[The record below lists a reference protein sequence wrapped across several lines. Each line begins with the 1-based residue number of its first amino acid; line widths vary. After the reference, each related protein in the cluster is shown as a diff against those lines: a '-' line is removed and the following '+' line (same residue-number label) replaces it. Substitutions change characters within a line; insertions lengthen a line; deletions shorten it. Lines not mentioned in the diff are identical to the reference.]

1 VFDRSD
7 TATREIIDAAVDESR
22 SRHHNWVGTEHLLL
36 AFARRPDL
44 LPADVA
50 ELLPDADAVGSA
62 LASASGP
69 GRPDAELLKTVGVD
83 LDAVRSAVRRTF
95 GEEGVRR
102 LRRPVHQPWQP
113 WRRPSRR
120 CTSLLVGE
128 LSVAPRAKQALD
140 RAREHAERRQLPAID
155 PVGLLL
161 GMVEVEGAMSNRLL
175 RDLGVEPD
183 TLRVVLARHARRPA

>member
-1 VFDRSD
+1 MFARCDS
-7 TATREIIDAAVDESR
+7 ATREIIEAALGESR
-22 SRHHNWVGTEHLLL
+22 SRHHNWLGTEHLLL
-36 AFARRPDL
+36 AYARRPDL

-50 ELLPDADAVGSA
+50 ELLPDADAVATA
-62 LASASGP
+62 LASAIGP
-69 GRPDAELLKTVGVD
+69 GRPDVELLKTVGVD

-95 GEEGVRR
+95 GEERVRR

-120 CTSLLVGE
+120 CTSLLAGE
-128 LSVAPRAKQALD
+128 LSVARRAKQAFE
-140 RAREHAERRQLPAID
+140 RARAHAERRRLPAID

-175 RDLGVEPD
+175 RDLRVEPD
-183 TLRVVLARHARRPA
+183 ALRVVLARHARRPA